1 VTAKTTDTLAKRT
14 RTGTFRGSILSRGFL
29 AVFLGL
35 SFGLALCL
43 ASPCLADNEPDPLF
57 DDLFD
62 EEFDEA
68 AFEYPDPLETTNRRI
83 FGFNRQCDKWL
94 LDPLTKGYRF
104 VVPRPA
110 RSALS
115 RMFLNLGSPR
125 IIVND
130 FLQLEWK
137 DMAVTT
143 TRFVINST
151 VGIVGLFDVAK
162 RIGLPGHESDFG
174 QTLALAGTPSG
185 PYLVFPFLG
194 PSNVRDATGSFTD
207 VFFNPFVYFVAPI
220 NFLIYSGSSGLSER
234 DRYYLELKALEDSSI
249 DFYAALRSG
258 YYQRRVG
265 RIWGRRDDHRTS
277 GEPHLKS
284 VQADVSGEADVM
296 AIPFERRLTAV
307 RSPSTLYPS
316 TWPLDLRSSI
326 LVSTEATSWSKPL
339 LFSAAE
345 YSDLRSASSLTVP
358 FRKTSITFQDPSRSI
373 IR

>member
-57 DDLFD
+57 DDL
-62 EEFDEA
+62 FDEA

>member
-1 VTAKTTDTLAKRT
+1 MTAKTTDTLAKRT
-14 RTGTFRGSILSRGFL
+14 RTGTFRGSTLSRGFL

-62 EEFDEA
+62 EEFDDG
-68 AFEYPDPLETTNRRI
+68 AFEYPDPLESTNRAI
-83 FGFNRQCDKWL
+83 FSFNRQSDKWL

-104 VVPRPA
+104 VVPKPA

-115 RMFLNLGSPR
+115 RMFLNLGSPK

-162 RIGLPGHESDFG
+162 RIGLSGHESDFG

-185 PYLVFPFLG
+185 PYLIFPFLG

-207 VFFNPFVYFVAPI
+207 VFFNPFVYFVAPL

-234 DRYYLELKALEDSSI
+234 DRYTMDVAT
-249 DFYAALRSG
+249 
-258 YYQRRVG
+258 
-265 RIWGRRDDHRTS
+265 RTFAS
-277 GEPHLKS
+277 E
-284 VQADVSGEADVM
+284 
-296 AIPFERRLTAV
+296 IRRLGLGELQVAPWLTSRDTGWPKDMEGGHHHMGTTRMSDSPTRGVVDGDCRTHAVDNLYVAGSSVFPTSSYVNPTPTLLALAV
-307 RSPSTLYPS
+307 RLADHLA
-316 TWPLDLRSSI
+316 W
-326 LVSTEATSWSKPL
+326 K
-339 LFSAAE
+339 FN
-345 YSDLRSASSLTVP
+345 
-358 FRKTSITFQDPSRSI
+358 
-373 IR
+373 